1 MGQNNF
7 LINLMKNADNLLQST
22 IKETL
27 DKNSGYKELA
37 EKEDIAVSAFIKIS
51 SGLTKEQKDIID
63 SWVEKRD
70 RLNEE
75 YSTMAYIQGYID
87 CIRLLEVLQPNIFGD
102 S

>member
-22 IKETL
+22 LKESL
-27 DKNSGYKELA
+27 DNNSEYQQLA
-37 EKEDIAVSAFIKIS
+37 ETEDIAESAFIKMS
-51 SGLTKEQKDIID
+51 SSLTKDQKDIIEN
-63 SWVEKRD
+63 WIEKRD
-70 RLNEE
+70 LLNAE

-87 CIRLLEVLQPNIFGD
+87 CIRLLNVLQPNIFGD